1 MIRKFLTDTKSAKDA
16 ANSVPPV
23 TVISKTK
30 VLEIR
35 WIIQIESGDSYTS
48 CDIVKAFKGAFHFE
62 AYVTSTKFL
71 PDVNSVYFGR

>member
-16 ANSVPPV
+16 ANSAPPV

-35 WIIQIESGDSYTS
+35 
-48 CDIVKAFKGAFHFE
+48 
-62 AYVTSTKFL
+62 
-71 PDVNSVYFGR
+71 